1 MEILPP
7 WLASQARPVL
17 TGRFHL
23 AEDVLRT
30 MLVYFVCL
38 PETYGPLLS
47 LDVARCLTQALS
59 NSGLSPL

>member
-17 TGRFHL
+17 TGRFHP

-30 MLVYFVCL
+30 MLVYFVYL
-38 PETYGPLLS
+38 PETYGPLFAFPGRS
-47 LDVARCLTQALS
+47 KTPD
-59 NSGLSPL
+59 SGSE